1 MELIVVVVFV
11 SVCSSSVGT
20 VAEVVV
26 ISVAVERAVAAKMRA
41 AANDVSGSLHRRRCR
56 RCAVV

>member
-26 ISVAVERAVAAKMRA
+26 ISVAVERAVAAKMKEH
-41 AANDVSGSLHRRRCR
+41 VLLY
-56 RCAVV
+56 